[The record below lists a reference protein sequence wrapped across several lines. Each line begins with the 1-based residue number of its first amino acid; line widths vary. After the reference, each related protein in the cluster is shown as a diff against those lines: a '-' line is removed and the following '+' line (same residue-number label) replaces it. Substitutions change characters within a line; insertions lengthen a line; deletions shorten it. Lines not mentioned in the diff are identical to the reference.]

1 MATPQIGTFSRQATS
16 SMTPPS
22 HYRPGRSC
30 VGSVIVRW
38 GSHGEMAR
46 TVTLT
51 VNRLDP
57 RTRKPKTLASFTIDR
72 SGKVKEKYEDFRF
85 RNDIRRGV
93 RVGGKVFKPEDGPE
107 FMAALDK
114 AYRSSS
120 LLDVVRS

>member
-1 MATPQIGTFSRQATS
+1 
-16 SMTPPS
+16 
-22 HYRPGRSC
+22 
-30 VGSVIVRW
+30 
-38 GSHGEMAR
+38 MAR

-57 RTRKPKTLASFTIDR
+57 RTRKPTPLASFTIDR